1 MSESQSAEYPS
12 LIPCRVEFPTPRE
25 VSGRFGQRGWESESQ
40 IASPELLGALKGSL
54 IFQVCPSSITTPF
67 RQENWRAANTPRK
80 TNAQPMDSIYRSRS
94 GAEIRAIPA
103 SCDARASFA
112 FASLLG
118 KTSLQLSRGLKEDE
132 TNGGG
137 LLKRYL
143 LGGGFEG
150 NQKDNSHVGG
160 PKSKPQFCHI
170 PIL

>member
-1 MSESQSAEYPS
+1 
-12 LIPCRVEFPTPRE
+12 
-25 VSGRFGQRGWESESQ
+25 
-40 IASPELLGALKGSL
+40 
-54 IFQVCPSSITTPF
+54 
-67 RQENWRAANTPRK
+67 
-80 TNAQPMDSIYRSRS
+80 MDSIYRSRS

-118 KTSLQLSRGLKEDE
+118 KTSLQLSRGPKEDE
-132 TNGGG
+132 TNGGS

-170 PIL
+170 PFFIIHIYIFILYAYSDIQTLCPVYGEVMEPEKA